1 MGSRGLQSL
10 EQLPAEIRDALPD
23 PEPTPPL
30 TGFSVRVACPFI
42 ADGAKERV
50 AKAIEDGLVSSATS
64 VVDEFEEELRRVY
77 GVPFAKACS
86 SGYSAL
92 VLALRL
98 ANVGEDHDVLV
109 PSLTMVAVL
118 NAVLGVKATPVFV
131 DCESSREL
139 NPSVEKYAEKMTPK
153 TAALIVTH
161 TYGVPADCAALQKFC
176 RSKNIVFIED
186 IAEAIG
192 TECGGKLVGTFG
204 DFACASLYANKAITA
219 GDGGFVL
226 STRNDE
232 DLKEL
237 ADSYVNHGFTKRYHF
252 VHLEACGN
260 HKMSGLQAA
269 LVTPAVAQLS
279 KVMDDRNRIAKKYRT
294 ELQSIPQLTPMPI
307 NQWGKDTPWVFGVLA
322 DSKATRK
329 RLRQAL
335 ADEGYETRDYFLPL
349 HLQPLYRTTMAGGQP
364 LSLPVSED
372 LGRRGFY
379 LPTFFGMTDEVIGG
393 VCKCLSGAVKAL

>member
-1 MGSRGLQSL
+1 MSSRGVRSL
-10 EQLPAEIRDALPD
+10 EQLPADVRDALPD
-23 PEPTPPL
+23 PEPTPPPA
-30 TGFSVRVACPFI
+30 GFSVRVARPFI

-64 VVDEFEEELRRVY
+64 VVEELEEGLCRVY

-98 ANVGEDHDVLV
+98 ANIGEGQDVLV

-131 DCESSREL
+131 DCESGEL
-139 NPSVEKYAEKMTPK
+139 NPSVEKYAEKLTRN

-161 TYGVPADCAALQKFC
+161 TYGVPADCVALQNFC
-176 RSKNIVFIED
+176 RSRNIVFIED

-192 TECGGKLVGTFG
+192 TECCEKLVGTFG

-226 STRNDE
+226 STRKDE
-232 DLKEL
+232 VMKER
-237 ADSYVNHGFTKRYHF
+237 ADSYANHGFTKRYHF
-252 VHLEACGN
+252 VHLEGCGN

-269 LVTPAVAQLS
+269 LVTPAVSQLP
-279 KVMDDRNRIAKKYRT
+279 KVMDDRNRIAKRYRS
-294 ELQSIPQLTPMPI
+294 ELQSIPHLTPMPI
-307 NQWGKDTPWVFGVLA
+307 NKWGKDTPWVFGVLG

-349 HLQPLYRTTMAGGQP
+349 HLQPLYRTSAGP
-364 LSLPVSED
+364 TVSLPNSED
-372 LGRRGFY
+372 MGRRGFY
-379 LPTFFGMTDEVIGG
+379 LPTFFGMTEEIIEGI
-393 VCKCLSGAVKAL
+393 CKCLVETYKDFM